1 MEIISGTIDNI
12 YTKTVTIKR
21 GPRAGSDTNVYHA
34 VVNGHDVNLGF
45 KCQFEEGESVS
56 WECDHA
62 YGEYKYVGAS
72 TGKTTVPNASNNGVD
87 TGANKRPAPTTRA
100 AFPIDKNSK
109 EMSIIRQ
116 NRGQHASRLVA
127 SLIQMGEIQGTEQA
141 MDAFFE
147 IVYQITDFATGH
159 REEAQAKAMS
169 VLED

>member
-21 GPRAGSDTNVYHA
+21 GPRAGSDTQVYHA

-72 TGKTTVPNASNNGVD
+72 AGKAVISNGIRSVESNVASK
-87 TGANKRPAPTTRA
+87 APATRA
-100 AFPIDKNSK
+100 AFPVDKNSK
-109 EMSIIRQ
+109 DMSIIRQ
-116 NRGQHASRLVA
+116 NSGQHASRMVA
-127 SLIQMGEIQGTEQA
+127 ALISSGQIQDDEEA
-141 MDAFFE
+141 MAAFFE
-147 IVYQITDFATGH
+147 MVYQITDFATGH